1 MSDDT
6 NKSELAAHGWTSVP
20 RAQSRILSD
29 VNKSSPAKLSV
40 DDVTIPDS
48 AVAKKTHSYA
58 KEKLP
63 DQTFKHS
70 MRVFY
75 YGSAIVKFHLP
86 EMEPLLETY
95 FLTCMLH
102 DIGTTQTNLNATRMS
117 FEFYGGF
124 LALNLL
130 QKFGAPKSQAES
142 VCEAIIRHQDL
153 GDTGRISSVGQ
164 LIQLATV
171 FDNIGINPFL
181 IHSDTIESVAKAF
194 PRNKWSGCF
203 AATIREEIALKP
215 WCHTTAIEQFAEKV
229 EGNHLMEPWE

>member
-1 MSDDT
+1 MSDNT
-6 NKSELAAHGWTSVP
+6 NKSELAAHGWASVP
-20 RAQSRILSD
+20 RAQFRILSD

-40 DDVTIPDS
+40 EDIAIPDS
-48 AVAKKTHSYA
+48 AVAKKTQNYA

-63 DQTFKHS
+63 EQTFNHS

-75 YGSAIVKFHLP
+75 YGSAIVKFHLR

-117 FEFYGGF
+117 FEFYGGL

-130 QKFGAPKSQAES
+130 LEYGAPKSQAES

-171 FDNIGINPFL
+171 FDNLGMNGFL
-181 IHSDTIESVAKAF
+181 IHSDTFESVAKAF
-194 PRNKWSGCF
+194 PRDKWSSCF
-203 AATIREEIALKP
+203 AATIREEVALKP
-215 WCHTTAIEQFAEKV
+215 WCHTTAIEKFAEKV